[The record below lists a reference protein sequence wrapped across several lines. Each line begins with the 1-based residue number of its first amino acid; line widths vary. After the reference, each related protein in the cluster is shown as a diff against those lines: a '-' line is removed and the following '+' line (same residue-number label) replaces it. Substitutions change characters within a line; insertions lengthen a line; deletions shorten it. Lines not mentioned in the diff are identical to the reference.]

1 MAKNEIYRDGEAIP
15 YAVNS
20 AVRSGMFVVLGGT
33 AGATGAAST
42 GIVGVA
48 ETDAVVGEDGLYYA
62 TLRHVGVFT
71 GTTAAATS
79 PGTALY
85 LASAA
90 TYGTAL
96 VTSATNNF
104 FVGYAIATKGATAGN
119 ALVRVNN

>member
-1 MAKNEIYRDGEAIP
+1 MALNEVYKEAESLR

-33 AGATGAAST
+33 AGSVSGT

-48 ETDAVVGEDGLYYA
+48 ETDAVLGEDGLYYA
-62 TLRHVGVFT
+62 TLRHIGAFT
-71 GTTAAATS
+71 GTTAAATT

-96 VTSATNNF
+96 VTTATSNF
-104 FVGYAIATKGATAGN
+104 HVGHAIAAKGATAGN
-119 ALVRVNN
+119 VTVRINN